1 MIVDLPQLQEL
12 SLPPTMIGRPGIEE
26 IANILSME
34 LLADLLIS
42 FWQERSRRG
51 LRFLVQGKQAW
62 T

>member
-34 LLADLLIS
+34 FLADLLIS
-42 FWQERSRRG
+42 FWQERKAS
-51 LRFLVQGKQAW
+51 LDLKPLHV

>member
-42 FWQERSRRG
+42 FLNLYFMKPQ
-51 LRFLVQGKQAW
+51 LPHAHI
-62 T
+62 